1 MIDIKEDKSIVVAK
15 QVLENNEIGERLTD
29 LSDDLLV
36 SHLPVYVFSKL
47 IYELQKAATKE
58 ILDERFRIRN
68 PFGPG
73 GE

>member
-1 MIDIKEDKSIVVAK
+1 MIDIKNDKAVTLARQI
-15 QVLENNEIGERLTD
+15 LENNEIGVRLTD